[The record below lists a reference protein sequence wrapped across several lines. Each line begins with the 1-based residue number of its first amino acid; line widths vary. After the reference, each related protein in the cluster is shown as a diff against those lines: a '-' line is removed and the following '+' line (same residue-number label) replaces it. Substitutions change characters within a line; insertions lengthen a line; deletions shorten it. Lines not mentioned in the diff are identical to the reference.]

1 MRSLLTII
9 LICRND
15 VGHLRRSIGEV
26 LKQLQEGVDLLVV
39 DDCSSDGSYELGGAL
54 VSGKASVIK
63 TPRRMNVG
71 GARNFGYLH
80 LKESANPPNYVWFH
94 DSDDYLPEG
103 SIKRVTE
110 ALEKDDGVDMLSI
123 PFCSLKKV
131 NGRIGVRINAVNAKS
146 VEEVAFGPVA
156 AWSKVIRFDKFI
168 DFVPDQYCEHVAW
181 HYLMCDKIE
190 TWAKVEGEDPCYVWD
205 RTNTNAIS
213 ETVDYLRD
221 NPTTLEA
228 LVENDTLTQKGLDD
242 KWISGYLKNLALM
255 YDVRHLL
262 TKEYVRRAW
271 FARFE
276 MEYANF
282 MRGRYIH

>member
-1 MRSLLTII
+1 MSDLLAIVM
-9 LICRND
+9 ICHND
-15 VGHLRRSIGEV
+15 VGHLKRSIGTV
-26 LKQLQEGVDLLVV
+26 LEQLQEGVRLLFV
-39 DDCSSDGSYELGGAL
+39 DDCSEDGSLEVAESL
-54 VSGKASVIK
+54 VGDKAEVVK
-63 TPRRMNVG
+63 TPRNMNIG
-71 GARNFGYLH
+71 GARNFGCLH
-80 LKESANPPNYVWFH
+80 LKESANPPKYVWFH

-103 SIKRVTE
+103 SIKRVVE
-110 ALEKDDGVDMLSI
+110 ALGENDGVDMLSI

-131 NGRIGVRINAVNAKS
+131 NGRVGVRINAVKAKS
-146 VEEVAFGPVA
+146 IEEVALGPVSA
-156 AWSKVIRFDKFI
+156 VCKIIRLDKFLN
-168 DFVPDQYCEHVAW
+168 FAPDQYCEHVAW

-190 TWAKVEGEDPCYVWD
+190 TWAKIEGEDPCYVWD

-221 NPTTLEA
+221 NPTTFEA
-228 LVENDTLTQKGLDD
+228 LVENDTLTQKGLND

-262 TKEYVRRAW
+262 TKNYVRRAW
-271 FARFE
+271 LARFE